1 MLEEGITQLY
11 VNTKDDSNLQVATVP
26 ELNNVSLGFVPD
38 IDGKYTLDFSL
49 SEQLQ
54 GTRIYLEDA
63 VADTKVPV
71 VEGSTYQFTA
81 TKGQLAKRFSLTSV
95 SKSTFPSIDE
105 SLIKIST
112 SVDGKI
118 SIANESSKACSV
130 FIYDTKGTFI
140 KHLEV
145 KGDNREVLDG
155 FNRGIYLVRL
165 QTGEVTDNK
174 KLIVY

>member
-1 MLEEGITQLY
+1 MIGAQSADRVWIFQKEGTTHDFNNGWDGRKMLEEGITQLY
-11 VNTKDDSNLQVATVP
+11 VNTKDDSNLQVTTVP

-81 TKGQLAKRFSLTSV
+81 TEEKLQILNEAEQEGIEVTLRKCQ
-95 SKSTFPSIDE
+95 
-105 SLIKIST
+105 IST
-112 SVDGKI
+112 
-118 SIANESSKACSV
+118 NL
-130 FIYDTKGTFI
+130 YY
-140 KHLEV
+140 
-145 KGDNREVLDG
+145 NM
-155 FNRGIYLVRL
+155 
-165 QTGEVTDNK
+165 
-174 KLIVY
+174 